1 MDTFQLKVISSDRVF
16 YEGRCKQLIIPAP
29 DGQKGILPHHEN
41 MIIAVEIGE
50 LHLQDEE
57 GNWITASVSKGFA
70 EIMNNRVSVLVNT
83 AESPEEIVLRSSSGR
98 SKVFRNTSCRRHR
111 LQELW
116 QDFVHRRK
124 KTGGF
129 NKRGRGFSGK
139 APSPFKSL

>member
-83 AESPEEIVLRSSSGR
+83 AESPEEIDV
-98 SKVFRNTSCRRHR
+98 RRATEAKERAQEKLAKGGLSDKEYKIVEAKLQRALVR
-111 LQELW
+111 LS
-116 QDFVHRRK
+116 VK
-124 KTGGF
+124 G
-129 NKRGRGFSGK
+129 
-139 APSPFKSL
+139 